1 MEGPDHPA
9 PATRLRMEVPYDGTA
24 IGTEAIGI
32 NVGIG
37 IDEMS
42 TGPSDVENDPWNEK
56 LSGILIDRNLGTSIG
71 AEENISVEKKP
82 SQRTEQPSEY
92 GRGFE
97 GDVRYRAAKAIG
109 MPKKLCLRGR
119 QY

>member
-9 PATRLRMEVPYDGTA
+9 PATQLRMEVPYDGTA
-24 IGTEAIGI
+24 IGIDAGI
-32 NVGIG
+32 R

-42 TGPSDVENDPWNEK
+42 TGPSSVENDPWNEK
-56 LSGILIDRNLGTSIG
+56 LSGISIDCDLGTLIG
-71 AEENISVEKKP
+71 AEENIGVEKKP

-97 GDVRYRAAKAIG
+97 GDVRYQVAKAIG
-109 MPKKLCLRGR
+109 MPKKLCLRGW

>member
-9 PATRLRMEVPYDGTA
+9 PATRLRMEVPYDGTV

-32 NVGIG
+32 DAGIR

-42 TGPSDVENDPWNEK
+42 TGPRGVENDPWNEK
-56 LSGILIDRNLGTSIG
+56 LLGISIDRDLGTSIG
-71 AEENISVEKKP
+71 AKNIGVEKKP
-82 SQRTEQPSEY
+82 SQRTEQSSEY